1 MEYEEEPD
9 YDRLRD
15 YFIEV
20 LEKQN
25 EVFDYIYVWSTEEEK
40 KMRRKEYLEEK
51 QHIKKRKNTSKT
63 NSVSHLATKLDSNSN
78 EKEKEKT
85 KRKERRQ
92 TTHNMKHL
100 DEEEKNNIN
109 RNSPQKKINYKFP
122 TKENSFEGIKG
133 IQDNNQEILNSPI
146 NETGRKTN
154 RTRTHN
160 VKRKSSRIEDE
171 LKKENEEVCCT
182 EACIII

>member
-1 MEYEEEPD
+1 M
-9 YDRLRD
+9 
-15 YFIEV
+15 
-20 LEKQN
+20 
-25 EVFDYIYVWSTEEEK
+25 
-40 KMRRKEYLEEK
+40 
-51 QHIKKRKNTSKT
+51 
-63 NSVSHLATKLDSNSN
+63 
-78 EKEKEKT
+78 
-85 KRKERRQ
+85 
-92 TTHNMKHL
+92 
-100 DEEEKNNIN
+100 N

-133 IQDNNQEILNSPI
+133 IQDNNQQILNSPI

-160 VKRKSSRIEDE
+160 VKRKNSRIENDE